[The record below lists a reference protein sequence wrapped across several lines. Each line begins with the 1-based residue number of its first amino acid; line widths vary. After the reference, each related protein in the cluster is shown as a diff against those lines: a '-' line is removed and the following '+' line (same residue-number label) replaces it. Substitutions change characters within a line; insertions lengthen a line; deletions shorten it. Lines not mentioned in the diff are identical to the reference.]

1 MIIEDGPETPNRTFP
16 KTRWSMIRQATAD
29 HSNEAGGR
37 AMAEFCRNYRE
48 PLLAFTR
55 ATVAHPQ
62 DAEDLVQGFFEK
74 LLTRNFL
81 SSANPERGR
90 LRTFLLTCLKR
101 HIVDEHRHHAA
112 GKRGG
117 GAMVVPIDNA
127 MDIPSQD
134 ATPDELFHRQWAMVI
149 LSRSLET
156 LRRSWSETGKER
168 LFEALQPWLGFR
180 PENDADRAALAVELG
195 MSKGALK
202 TALYR
207 LRRDYREILLQEVA
221 DTLDVKTPNEVQAE
235 LKELLVLL

>member
-1 MIIEDGPETPNRTFP
+1 MSFSNWPDMPARTFP

-29 HSNEAGGR
+29 DPEEAGGK

-62 DAEDLVQGFFEK
+62 DAEDFVQGFFEK

-81 SSANPERGR
+81 GAADPERGK

-101 HIVDEHRHHAA
+101 HIADEHRRLSA

-117 GAMVVPIDNA
+117 GAIQVSLDAA
-127 MDIPSQD
+127 MDLPS
-134 ATPDELFHRQWAMVI
+134 AEAAPDELFHRQWAMVI
-149 LSRSLET
+149 LARSLAT
-156 LRRSWSETGKER
+156 LRQRWTESGKER
-168 LFEALQPWLGFR
+168 LFAGLQPWLGYR
-180 PENDADRAALAVELG
+180 EEDEGDRAALATELG
-195 MSKGALK
+195 MTQGALK

-207 LRRDYREILLQEVA
+207 LRCDYHDILLQEVA
-221 DTLDVKTPNEVQAE
+221 DTLDVKTPDEVKAE
-235 LKELLVLL
+235 LRDLLALM